1 MLSVSPKKI
10 DAQLGDLPILVF
22 CDCQSTTSIPY
33 LREVEGRLPSFYQVE
48 LEGNFAVEFI
58 DVETSSRWN
67 MLGIAVDGLLQ
78 GERLQQLPAYNVM
91 WFPWSTYCPQQSCGA
106 AKASSRR
113 QRSRPSG
120 KGASLTE
127 TLKNPLII

>member
-78 GERLQQLPAYNVM
+78 GERLQQLPAYNAM
-91 WFPWSTYCPQQSCGA
+91 WFPPCRPIA
-106 AKASSRR
+106 RNRAVARR
-113 QRSRPSG
+113 RHPRGGSGHGRRG
-120 KGASLTE
+120 KGH
-127 TLKNPLII
+127 P